1 MPLYEYKCDDCGQ
14 RFEKIQK
21 FSDPPVSTCLFCS
34 GKVKKL
40 VSSAAI
46 QFKGTGWYVTDYGP
60 KKTSS
65 EQADSSG
72 DRSGSA
78 GTNDSSGDRPGSAKT
93 NDSSKRESSKDE
105 KTPSDKTASSEKT
118 PKPSSSE
125 KK

>member
-1 MPLYEYKCDDCGQ
+1 MPLYEYKCDYCGH

-21 FSDPPVSTCLFCS
+21 FSDPVVSSCPSCR

-46 QFKGTGWYVTDYGP
+46 QFKGTGWYITDYAR
-60 KKTSS
+60 KTSDG
-65 EQADSSG
+65 QAASSG
-72 DRSGSA
+72 DGSGS
-78 GTNDSSGDRPGSAKT
+78 GSTNDSR
-93 NDSSKRESSKDE
+93 KRESSKDK

-118 PKPSSSE
+118 SKPSSSE

>member
-1 MPLYEYKCDDCGQ
+1 MPLYEYKCDHCGH

-21 FSDPPVSTCLFCS
+21 FSDPVVSNCPSCR

-46 QFKGTGWYVTDYGP
+46 QFKGTGWYITDYAR
-60 KKTSS
+60 KTSDG
-65 EQADSSG
+65 QAASSG
-72 DRSGSA
+72 DGSGS
-78 GTNDSSGDRPGSAKT
+78 GSTNDSR
-93 NDSSKRESSKDE
+93 KRESSKDK

-118 PKPSSSE
+118 SKPSSSE